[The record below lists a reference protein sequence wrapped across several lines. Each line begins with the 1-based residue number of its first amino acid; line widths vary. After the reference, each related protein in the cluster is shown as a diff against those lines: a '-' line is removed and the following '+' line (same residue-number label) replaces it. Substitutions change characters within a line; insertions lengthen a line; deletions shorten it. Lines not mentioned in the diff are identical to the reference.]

1 MFSGRAFACCLTYT
15 QFYLDLQVSRKRP
28 LAELGPCVAA
38 EGVVAAPANFTG
50 VEASAGLDG
59 QMEGWFQE
67 GLGLL
72 PLGLVMG
79 AWGGGGEE
87 NGDSLGRPQFGR
99 AARTVSVASQ
109 IWEGSTNTYWG
120 VLFGGQQGQCF
131 LGRPQ
136 LGAQHEEFLQ
146 CP

>member
-79 AWGGGGEE
+79 AWGGGGE
-87 NGDSLGRPQFGR
+87 
-99 AARTVSVASQ
+99 
-109 IWEGSTNTYWG
+109 
-120 VLFGGQQGQCF
+120 GGQACGWGGF
-131 LGRPQ
+131 
-136 LGAQHEEFLQ
+136 
-146 CP
+146 